1 MGYDAVVL
9 DTDGVLTERT
19 SSEVWRAAARAAFA
33 EFGVDPTTEGVDGVR
48 HGSLSRIRRVCE
60 LHDVP
65 VESFWS
71 RHEARA
77 ATAQRRALEAG
88 RKPLYDDVEAL
99 FDLGCDL
106 AIVSNNQHRTVEH
119 VLDVH
124 GLDGLFSV
132 VYGREP
138 SLDAVQRTKPS
149 PHYVRRAL
157 DDLDIDL
164 GSIGD
169 AGSGAGHEG
178 DRGSGNALYVGD
190 SNVDV
195 LAARRAG
202 IDSAFVRR
210 PHRRGYELAAE
221 PTYEFESLHDLEAV
235 C

>member
-1 MGYDAVVL
+1 MGYGAVIL

-33 EFGVDPTTEGVDGVR
+33 AFDVDPTTEGVDGVR
-48 HGSLSRIRRVCE
+48 HGSLSRVRRVCE

-71 RHEARA
+71 LYEARA
-77 ATAQRRALEAG
+77 AAAQRRALEAG
-88 RKPLYDDVEAL
+88 RKPLYDDVEVL
-99 FDLGCDL
+99 FELGCDL

-119 VLDVH
+119 VLDVY
-124 GLDGLFSV
+124 GLDGLFAV

-138 SLDAVQRTKPS
+138 SLDAVQLKKPS

-157 DDLDIDL
+157 DDLGL
-164 GSIGD
+164 ALAVGPGLD
-169 AGSGAGHEG
+169 A
-178 DRGSGNALYVGD
+178 DRGSDAALYVGD

-221 PTYEFESLHDLEAV
+221 PTYEFESLHDLRAV